1 LALEKQDVALAKE
14 NLDISMQRLRYGQAT
29 SLELRQAEDSYE
41 QSLTRLTDI
50 AFNLKLAETKL
61 KQLIAEL

>member
-1 LALEKQDVALAKE
+1 
-14 NLDISMQRLRYGQAT
+14 MQRLRYGQAT

-61 KQLIAEL
+61 KQLMGEL